1 VINRIIVKNYLL
13 IKETEIKLVP
23 GFNVI
28 TGETGAGKSILLDAL
43 GLLLGERADYSMI
56 LKNKERMLVEATI
69 RLSLENKKFTC
80 GFLRERKIED
90 FVDELILRR
99 EIYLK
104 EYSRCFINDSPVN
117 TSDLKFIGER
127 MVDIHS
133 QNEHQSLLKKSSHL
147 SLIDNYTKKND
158 KNFEKALETYKENF
172 NEFKELIKKR
182 EELKQNKNEFEKN
195 RSFAEFQLK
204 EIEEVAPETK
214 EDENLEKELK
224 ASENTE
230 QINQTLN
237 SSYQNIYEGEDSAAV
252 KIKNSE
258 KELSKITEFD
268 DELKELVGEIKNA
281 SHTIVEAS
289 RRIESLKD
297 KFNYN
302 PARVE
307 EIRQRL
313 YKIQNLKRKF
323 GGNIESV
330 LEQREKLVKG
340 LSFIENYEEN
350 IKELDIKI
358 STARETLKEKSIKIS
373 NTRKKTSEELN
384 KKITSRLSELGFEDA
399 EFSVNIIDA
408 STDTENSFTIKRQK
422 QILKLSEN
430 GIDDVEF
437 LVRTNKGSELL
448 PLKDTASGGEISR
461 VMLAIKTTFAEAD
474 NISTLI
480 FDEIDI
486 GISGRIASKVGK
498 AIKEL
503 SQSHQVI
510 SITHLAQIAALADEH
525 FVVSKK
531 TEGEETITEITK
543 LEPKEK
549 ILEVAK
555 LLSGEKV
562 TDASI
567 KSAKELIES

>member
-1 VINRIIVKNYLL
+1 MIKKLIVKNYLL
-13 IKETEIKLVP
+13 IKEVNINFAS

-28 TGETGAGKSILLDAL
+28 TGETGAGKSILIDAL
-43 GLLLGERADYSMI
+43 GLLLGERADYSLI

-69 RLSLENKKFTC
+69 GLSSANKKEI
-80 GFLRERKIED
+80 GSFLRERNIEE
-90 FVDELILRR
+90 FVDETILRR

-104 EYSRCFINDSPVN
+104 GYSRCFINDSPVN
-117 TSDLKFIGER
+117 TSDLKQVGE
-127 MVDIHS
+127 MLVDIHS

-147 SLIDNYTKKND
+147 LLIDNHTKKKD
-158 KNFEKALETYKENF
+158 KYFEKILESYKQKF
-172 NEFKELIKKR
+172 YEFKKLVRTR
-182 EELKQNKNEFEKN
+182 EELTEKKNVFDKN

-204 EIEEVAPETK
+204 EIEEVSPEAK

-230 QINQTLN
+230 LINQILN

-252 KIKNSE
+252 KIKDSE

-281 SHTIVEAS
+281 SNTIVEAS
-289 RRIESLKD
+289 RRIEFLKD
-297 KFNYN
+297 KFYYD
-302 PARVE
+302 PARIE

-323 GGNIESV
+323 GGSIESV
-330 LEQREKLVKG
+330 LEQREKLSKE
-340 LSFIENYEEN
+340 LLFIENFEEST
-350 IKELDIKI
+350 KEIDIKI
-358 STARETLKEKSIKIS
+358 SAAREMLKEKSIKIS
-373 NTRKKTSEELN
+373 DTRKKTSEDLN
-384 KKITSRLSELGFEDA
+384 KKISAKLLELGFEDA
-399 EFSVNIIDA
+399 EFKVQTRETNSN
-408 STDTENSFTIKRQK
+408 TEDTFTIKKQK
-422 QILKLSEN
+422 RMLHITEN
-430 GIDDVEF
+430 GIDDIEF
-437 LVRTNKGSELL
+437 IVRTNKGGEIM

-461 VMLAIKTTFAEAD
+461 VMLAIKTVFAEAD
-474 NISTLI
+474 NTSTLI

-503 SQSHQVI
+503 SQSHQII
-510 SITHLAQIAALADEH
+510 SITHLAQIAALAEEH
-525 FVVSKK
+525 IVVSKK
-531 TEGEETITEITK
+531 TEGEETITEITR